1 MEKPVQQFSPNPLT
15 SYMRQPKIFI
25 RLPSGGKWWK
35 EGSLVLPET
44 GEIPV
49 YSMTAKDELMLK
61 VPDALMNG
69 QAVVDVIQHC
79 IPNIKNA
86 WDIPSIDI
94 DYILIAIRLATFGE
108 QMKTPINVSDTYELE
123 HVVDLRSVMDH
134 ISNKFKWDPIIPIS
148 QDLTVYVRPLTYKDI
163 TKAALQTFETQKL
176 LQVANDESM
185 SEDEKIKVF
194 QESFTKLT
202 QATVGVVE
210 SSVFKVDS
218 SNGSTDNPIHIKE
231 FVQNV
236 DREMFNTIQNH
247 LEHLKNQNTLEPI
260 RVSVTEEMRAAGV
273 TGDVVEI
280 PLIFDASSFFG

>member
-25 RLPSGGKWWK
+25 RLPSGGNWWK
-35 EGSLVLPET
+35 DGSLSMPEN

-94 DYILIAIRLATFGE
+94 DYVLIAIRLATFGE
-108 QMKTPINVSDTYELE
+108 QMKTPVNVSDDYELE

-134 ISNKFKWDPIIPIS
+134 ISNNFKWDPIIPVS
-148 QDLTVYVRPLTYKDI
+148 QDLTVYVKPLTYKDI
-163 TKAALQTFETQKL
+163 TNAALQTFETQKL
-176 LQVANDESM
+176 LQIANDDSM
-185 SEDEKIKVF
+185 SDDDKVKLF
-194 QESFTKLT
+194 QESFAKLT
-202 QATVGVVE
+202 QATVGIVE

-218 SNGSTDNPIHIKE
+218 SNGSTDNPSHIKE

-236 DREMFNTIQNH
+236 DRDMFNTIQSH
-247 LEHLKNQNTLEPI
+247 LENLKIQNTLAPI
-260 RVSVTEEMRAAGV
+260 RVTVTEDMKANGV
-273 TGDVVEI
+273 TGDVIEV
-280 PLIFDASSFFG
+280 PLVFDASSFFA

>member
-25 RLPSGGKWWK
+25 RLPSGGNWWK
-35 EGSLVLPET
+35 EGSLSLPET

-86 WDIPSIDI
+86 WDIPSIDV

-108 QMKTPINVSDTYELE
+108 QMKTPVNISNDYELE
-123 HVVDLRSVMDH
+123 HVVDLRTVMDH
-134 ISNKFKWDPIIPIS
+134 ISNNFKWDSIIPIS
-148 QDLTVYVRPLTYKDI
+148 HDLTVYVKPLTYKDI
-163 TKAALQTFETQKL
+163 TNVALQTFETQKL
-176 LQVANDESM
+176 LQIANDEGM
-185 SEDEKIKVF
+185 SEADKVKAF

-202 QATVGVVE
+202 QSTVGIVE
-210 SSVFKVDS
+210 NSVFRVDS
-218 SNGSTDNPIHIKE
+218 SNGSTDNPVHIKE
-231 FVQNV
+231 FIQNI
-236 DREMFNTIQNH
+236 DRDVFNTIQSH
-247 LEHLKNQNTLEPI
+247 LENLKNQNTLAPI
-260 RVSVTEEMRAAGV
+260 RVNVTDDMKASGV
-273 TGDVVEI
+273 TGEVIEV